1 MKEGKKRNLLLVLFA
16 AAIMLMCAVPVSA
29 ASKRFT
35 TTVTSGQCVHIM
47 NNNIN
52 GNAISQYTYRIMPKT
67 SGTRYDVVYA
77 SSGEAVAVKACRTD
91 SGNITNST
99 YLKSSRTSNSGM
111 IACIKVTSGSV
122 AVSVVVTTTNPKAKI
137 VRTNMSAKDHSP
149 LKAVKVEKGKKMWLK
164 RTSGNISTL
173 PLIIAGRK
181 GVAIKRKLT
190 SSSYETYNFKS
201 GYTVFRR
208 YVNKKCK
215 VSLQRKYATTYGS
228 TRYYS
233 FLVPANSSGVAYTG
247 EMTTKKGT
255 VMYYYPSD
263 FLKVT
268 GAVRSA

>member
-1 MKEGKKRNLLLVLFA
+1 MKEGKKRSLLLVLFA
-16 AAIMLMCAVPVSA
+16 AAMMLICTVPVSA

-67 SGTRYDVVYA
+67 SNTRYDVVYA

-122 AVSVVVTTTNPKAKI
+122 NVSVVVTTTNANAKI
-137 VRTNMSAKDHSP
+137 VRTNMSNHSP
-149 LKAVKVEKGKKMWLK
+149 LKAVKVVKGKKMWLK

-173 PLIIAGRK
+173 PLIIAGKK
-181 GVAIKRKLT
+181 GIAINRKLT

-201 GYTVFRR
+201 GYAVFRR

-215 VSLQRKYATTYGS
+215 VSLQRKYATTSGS

-263 FLKVT
+263 YLKVT
-268 GAVRSA
+268 GTVRSA